1 MAWHKLL
8 IEMGMG
14 VDQHG
19 QSPTRACQKAVSDA
33 VHRVCIPIVVE
44 GGLLSSC
51 KVKLTV
57 DLGVPGA
64 GTVDISKVREALPL
78 SMDADIVVQ
87 EGGLKAKGVAMEEL
101 GDKSDDMFIAVAAIT
116 VWVSGDNGE
125 A

>member
-1 MAWHKLL
+1 MAWQKVL

-19 QSPTRACQKAVSDA
+19 QSPTHACQKAVRDA
-33 VHRVCIPIVVE
+33 VHRVCIPSLVE

-57 DLGVPGA
+57 DLAVPGA

-78 SMDADIVVQ
+78 SMDADIMVQ
-87 EGGLKAKGVAMEEL
+87 EGGLKVQGVAMEEL
-101 GDKSDDMFIAVAAIT
+101 GDKSDEMFIAVAAIT
-116 VWVSGDNGE
+116 VWVSCGE
-125 A
+125 D